1 MTHNICKTV
10 GSRKKADANVEI
22 QQQLFEM
29 DVPEN
34 VPLQPTVTKVYSA
47 GRVYQIPVADLNPD
61 PEQPRKYCEQKE
73 LESLAQS
80 LSEQGVIVPIIFRVD
95 DDGKLV
101 LVAGERR
108 WRAAAIAGL
117 DKLPAILNSKG
128 SPELVSLIENVSRC
142 NLNPVE
148 LSEAL
153 NHLKRDKGMI
163 DADLTKIFGW
173 ASSTISEIRSLR
185 KLPASV
191 RDDCRMRSDVPM
203 DVLVLIARKV
213 E

>member
-1 MTHNICKTV
+1 M
-10 GSRKKADANVEI
+10 
-22 QQQLFEM
+22 
-29 DVPEN
+29 
-34 VPLQPTVTKVYSA
+34 
-47 GRVYQIPVADLNPD
+47 
-61 PEQPRKYCEQKE
+61 
-73 LESLAQS
+73 
-80 LSEQGVIVPIIFRVD
+80 PIIFRVA

-191 RDDCRMRSDVPM
+191 RDDCRMRSDVTM
-203 DVLVLIARKV
+203 DVLVLIARKDDESEMVKAYQDYLAGKTTRSSLKKGKGGANFTVGRYITSV
-213 E
+213 EKRFNSINVDTLSVNDRATLGQSLDRLITSLQNLRQQVGATDSL